1 MQTKKDYIQKAIL
14 QAATDEFFE
23 HGYQK
28 ASMRKM
34 AERAGTRMSN
44 CYNYFKS
51 KEELAGNWARR
62 FRDGYESRVEQEMV
76 KCGTRP

>member
-28 ASMRKM
+28 ASMRKID
-34 AERAGTRMSN
+34 R
-44 CYNYFKS
+44 KS
-51 KEELAGNWARR
+51 
-62 FRDGYESRVEQEMV
+62 VV
-76 KCGTRP
+76 